1 MKTILRLTVM
11 LSIVYSLPMFSQS
24 NRNIESLSAQEF
36 KKTIETGK
44 VILIDVR
51 TTQEYAQ
58 GHIDKAI
65 NISAGDPEFVAKV
78 KKLNG
83 KSLALYCR
91 SVRRSKSAISMLNN
105 LKVEIYELNGGIIDW
120 QQAGFPLKN

>member
-1 MKTILRLTVM
+1 M
-11 LSIVYSLPMFSQS
+11 LSLVYSLPMFSQS

-65 NISAGDPEFVAKV
+65 NISVSDPEFAAKV

-91 SVRRSKSAISMLNN
+91 SGRRSKSAISMLND
-105 LKVEIYELNGGIIDW
+105 LKVKIYELNGGIIDW

>member
-11 LSIVYSLPMFSQS
+11 LSLVYSLPMFSQS

-65 NISAGDPEFVAKV
+65 NISVSDPEFAAKV

-91 SVRRSKSAISMLNN
+91 SGRRSKSAISMLND
-105 LKVEIYELNGGIIDW
+105 LKVKIYELNGGIIDW

>member
-1 MKTILRLTVM
+1 MKTILRLIVL
-11 LSIVYSLPMFSQS
+11 LSMVYSLPMFSQS

-36 KKTIETGK
+36 KKIIETEK

-65 NISAGDPEFVAKV
+65 NISVSDPEFAVKV

-91 SVRRSKSAISMLNN
+91 SGRRSKSAISMLND
-105 LKVEIYELNGGIIDW
+105 LKVKIYELNGGIIDW